1 MIFLLIRYRM
11 QLWTKMASQQAP
23 GSNAF
28 NLATHAPHSYSPSHS
43 THSSPSLSPALS
55 HHTHSHHTPSPILQ
69 TISPALPSASP
80 PSQVAPGPHLLS
92 RTPPPLI
99 SSPSPFT
106 NMALPG
112 SGSSS
117 SSSSSGGSGNNSPE
131 WHYHHNNSPPA
142 LYGLASNLRP
152 SFFQASQKPL
162 GSGSASGS
170 GSGSG
175 NGSLSSLLSGKFGG
189 RYNSHNH
196 LGSHHSSSM
205 NALSNSISNLSL
217 SPKDSSAS
225 SSSARAADKAKDAET
240 AVIATLASQTLL
252 KRLGGAFWD
261 AFSGH
266 TTPGA
271 STAATIAGG
280 SGGPSSS
287 VKTVDQEK
295 VRKVLEG
302 RAVVKVVDVEPAA
315 QSPPQ
320 PASRAPADCGAL
332 LEESFKSLTL
342 GKK

>member
-1 MIFLLIRYRM
+1 LL
-11 QLWTKMASQQAP
+11 
-23 GSNAF
+23 
-28 NLATHAPHSYSPSHS
+28 
-43 THSSPSLSPALS
+43 
-55 HHTHSHHTPSPILQ
+55 
-69 TISPALPSASP
+69 
-80 PSQVAPGPHLLS
+80 

-117 SSSSSGGSGNNSPE
+117 FSSSSGGNGNNSPE

-142 LYGLASNLRP
+142 LYGLASNLIP

-175 NGSLSSLLSGKFGG
+175 NGSLLSLLSGKFGG

-205 NALSNSISNLSL
+205 NTLSNSISNLSL

-225 SSSARAADKAKDAET
+225 SSSARAADKAKKDAET

-271 STAATIAGG
+271 STAATIASG
-280 SGGPSSS
+280 SGGPSSSSS

-302 RAVVKVVDVEPAA
+302 RAVVKVADVEPAS

-342 GKK
+342 GK